1 MRNTT
6 FCIAAIL
13 AAVAATPALAA
24 SSFQQT
30 CSNIAF
36 AYQGND
42 AALDAMCLRRNGT
55 PNRTSLI
62 LTGISNNNGTL
73 VQGTGRSTFQ
83 ESCGNILIVRESPT
97 EVMLSAFCRT
107 GLSALLGHRYPTSR
121 TKHEHTGYW
130 QSAAPLIAA
139 AQ

>member
-6 FCIAAIL
+6 FCIAAVL
-13 AAVAATPALAA
+13 AAVAATPAFAA

-42 AALDAMCLRRNGT
+42 AALDATCLRANGT

-62 LTGISNNNGTL
+62 LTGIGNNNGTL

-83 ESCGNILIVRESPT
+83 ESCGNILIVRDSPT

-107 GLSALLGHRYPTSR
+107 VSGASNR
-121 TKHEHTGYW
+121 TTL
-130 QSAAPLIAA
+130 PLNNISNDNGTLK
-139 AQ
+139 Q